1 MSITPQVNPQE
12 SSEAQRAAQKYTS
25 DSIQESI
32 KSKAAMA
39 ATVAM
44 LLQMLTK
51 TALEGVKGLL
61 GQNKSHQN
69 QKDDS
74 LLEQLSDYLPFG
86 KNRQLNQGKKIT
98 QRLGNKTRGI
108 GRIFKGKTSRGLG
121 RAASKTRS
129 LGKAAKLGNT
139 LSKVKNVGRAG
150 RFAKTLGIAKNAGT
164 VAKGARTANTAY
176 KAVKVAKLANTGR
189 ILATGGVALA
199 GGPVGIAI
207 LAGSVI
213 APIAIEAVWK
223 NREKI
228 YDGGKKLVNHS
239 KIGTADIGAMVKG
252 KNSKPGEVV
261 SELAGM
267 KVTGDDRDKTTLL
280 EADDKGK
287 ILTNKFTPEQKLA
300 FYQEKNGEK
309 SMLLDEADLYPNQA
323 TSIVNPA
330 GVGSSKAEVSG
341 TSVVSN
347 TLTSLAGNN
356 PGNPEIQKQTA
367 FLGNNLTQAQVNIPA
382 KANVKESIKLNE
394 AGSSIINLFNSEL
407 SPKKR
412 NQTLE
417 TEDYSISRRGN
428 DYFLKDK
435 SGNLLLQATNTGFGA
450 KIKSSNLNSAQKEDL
465 GYLKEDLRLNE
476 GITGGFM
483 PKIPQTI
490 GKNEIA
496 ASTPAKSAQPARVNT
511 TPEAARTYRAAEETL
526 SEGVSFRTAVSS
538 STAKP
543 RSTFSQYLPTKEQEP
558 ALTGNNKVKS
568 NNMER

>member
-32 KSKAAMA
+32 KSKATIA

-44 LLQMLTK
+44 LLQLLTK
-51 TALEGVKGLL
+51 VALEGVKGLL
-61 GQNKSHQN
+61 GQNKSRQN
-69 QKDDS
+69 QKKDS
-74 LLEQLSDYLPFG
+74 QLEQLSDYLP
-86 KNRQLNQGKKIT
+86 NDKKIT

-108 GRIFKGKTSRGLG
+108 SRIFKGKTSRGLSK
-121 RAASKTRS
+121 AASKTRS

-150 RFAKTLGIAKNAGT
+150 RFAKTLGIAKNAGI
-164 VAKGARTANTAY
+164 VAKRAKTANTAY

-199 GGPVGIAI
+199 GGPVGIAV
-207 LAGSVI
+207 LTGSVI

-239 KIGTADIGAMVKG
+239 KIATADIGAMVKG
-252 KNSKPGEVV
+252 KTSKPGEVV
-261 SELAGM
+261 PELAGM

-280 EADDKGK
+280 EADDQGK
-287 ILTNKFTPEQKLA
+287 ILTNKFAPEQKLA

-341 TSVVSN
+341 ISVVSN

-367 FLGNNLTQAQVNIPA
+367 FLGNNLTQAQANIPV
-382 KANVKESIKLNE
+382 KANVQESIKLNE

-407 SPKKR
+407 PPKKR

-435 SGNLLLQATNTGFGA
+435 SGNLLLQATNTGFGT
-450 KIKSSNLNSAQKEDL
+450 KIKSSNLNPAQKEDL

-483 PKIPQTI
+483 PKIPQAI

-496 ASTPAKSAQPARVNT
+496 ASTPAKSAQ
-511 TPEAARTYRAAEETL
+511 EAARTYRAAEET
-526 SEGVSFRTAVSS
+526 SAVSS

>member
-1 MSITPQVNPQE
+1 MSVTPQVNPQE

-32 KSKAAMA
+32 KSKAALA

-51 TALEGVKGLL
+51 AALEGVKGLL

-69 QKDDS
+69 QKDNS
-74 LLEQLSDYLPFG
+74 RLEQLSDYLPNG

-108 GRIFKGKTSRGLG
+108 SRIFKGKTSRG
-121 RAASKTRS
+121 

-139 LSKVKNVGRAG
+139 LSKVKNAGRAG
-150 RFAKTLGIAKNAGT
+150 RFAKTLGMAKNAET
-164 VAKGARTANTAY
+164 VAKRAKTANTAY

-199 GGPVGIAI
+199 GGPVGIAV

-239 KIGTADIGAMVKG
+239 KIATADIGAMVKG

-261 SELAGM
+261 PELAGM

-280 EADDKGK
+280 EADDQGK
-287 ILTNKFTPEQKLA
+287 ILTNKFAPEQKLA

-309 SMLLDEADLYPNQA
+309 SMLLDEADLDQNQA

-330 GVGSSKAEVSG
+330 GVGSPKAVVSG

-367 FLGNNLTQAQVNIPA
+367 FLGNNLTQAQANIPV

-407 SPKKR
+407 PPKKR

-435 SGNLLLQATNTGFGA
+435 SGNLLLQAVNTGFGT
-450 KIKSSNLNSAQKEDL
+450 KIKSSNLNPAQKEDL

-483 PKIPQTI
+483 PKNPQAI

-496 ASTPAKSAQPARVNT
+496 AGTPAKSAQPAQVNT
-511 TPEAARTYRAAEETL
+511 T
-526 SEGVSFRTAVSS
+526 

>member
-1 MSITPQVNPQE
+1 MSVTPQVNPQE
-12 SSEAQRAAQKYTS
+12 SSEAQRAAQKYAS

-51 TALEGVKGLL
+51 AALEGVKGLL
-61 GQNKSHQN
+61 GQNQSRQN
-69 QKDDS
+69 QKDNS
-74 LLEQLSDYLPFG
+74 RLEQLSDYLPNG

-108 GRIFKGKTSRGLG
+108 SRIFKGKTSRG
-121 RAASKTRS
+121 

-150 RFAKTLGIAKNAGT
+150 RFAKTLGMAKNAGT
-164 VAKGARTANTAY
+164 VAKGAKTANTAY
-176 KAVKVAKLANTGR
+176 KAVKVVKLANTGR

-199 GGPVGIAI
+199 GGPVGIAV

-228 YDGGKKLVNHS
+228 YDGSKKLVNHS
-239 KIGTADIGAMVKG
+239 KIATADIGAMVKG

-261 SELAGM
+261 PELAGM

-280 EADDKGK
+280 EADDRGK
-287 ILTNKFTPEQKLA
+287 ILTNKFAPEQKLA

-330 GVGSSKAEVSG
+330 GVGSPKAEVSG

-356 PGNPEIQKQTA
+356 PGNLEIQKQTA
-367 FLGNNLTQAQVNIPA
+367 FLGNNLTQAQANIPA

-407 SPKKR
+407 PPKKR

-428 DYFLKDK
+428 NYFLKDK
-435 SGNLLLQATNTGFGA
+435 SGNLLLQAVNTGFGT
-450 KIKSSNLNSAQKEDL
+450 KIKSSNLNPAQKEDL

-483 PKIPQTI
+483 PKNLQAI

-496 ASTPAKSAQPARVNT
+496 ASIPAKSAQPARVNT
-511 TPEAARTYRAAEETL
+511 T
-526 SEGVSFRTAVSS
+526 